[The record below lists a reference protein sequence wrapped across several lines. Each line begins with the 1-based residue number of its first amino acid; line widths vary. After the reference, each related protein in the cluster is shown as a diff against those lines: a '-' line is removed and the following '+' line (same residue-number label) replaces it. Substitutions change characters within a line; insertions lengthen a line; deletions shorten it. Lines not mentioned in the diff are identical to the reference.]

1 MTREE
6 RHQEARRLQGA
17 VRMAVETWN
26 EGVRDRMSGAD
37 RALCIAEALHGVA
50 WDWGHAYGLLMLL
63 ADEAR
68 IFGASEEEHLAE

>member
-6 RHQEARRLQGA
+6 RQDEARRLQGA

-26 EGVRDRMSGAD
+26 EGVRDRMEGAD
-37 RALCIAEALHGVA
+37 RALCIAEALHGTA
-50 WDWGHAYGLLMLL
+50 WEWGHTYSLLMLL

-68 IFGASEEEHLAE
+68 ILAASEEGV